1 MSWFRSEAGE
11 NDLVV
16 KSYVECCFAD
26 FYYDS
31 KVTVTKNIEQA

>member
-1 MSWFRSEAGE
+1 MSWFKSKAGK
-11 NDLVV
+11 NVLVV

-26 FYYDS
+26 FCYDS